1 MTLTL
6 ADLDFLVT
14 EAGAALLQRLA
25 DEDLSET
32 NTLTLLTKLRRTYS
46 AEQAGAALTMARLR
60 QKATLKFGADAARM
74 FFTPDALEQASD
86 PLVRCYRSVGVA
98 GRRVYDMG
106 CGIGADSLA
115 FAAAGA
121 HVTGVDS
128 DTLRVAMARY
138 NASALGLAAR
148 FEVAD
153 IREVSPSADMIFFD
167 PARRDEGGRRIFNV
181 EQYQPPLSTIRRW
194 QAAQKMIKLSP
205 GVALE
210 QLAGYEG
217 AVEFISVR
225 GDLKEAVLHL
235 GVAMPLHRATLLTD
249 EAAYHMDVGETVT
262 APLSEPRAWLAEPDP
277 AVLRA
282 GLVADLALMLGAYQ
296 LDETIAY
303 LTADELPRSP
313 WVRSWRV
320 LDWMPLHLK
329 RLRAYLRDQRVGR
342 VTVKKR
348 GVSMTPEEVLAAL
361 KLKGSESRVLVLTRC
376 LGQHCVLIC
385 EDRVS

>member
-14 EAGAALLQRLA
+14 EAGVALLQRLA

-32 NTLTLLTKLRRTYS
+32 HTLTLLTKLRRTYS

-60 QKATLKFGADAARM
+60 QKADLKFGTDAARM

-86 PLVRCYRSVGVA
+86 PLVRRYRSAGMVGQ
-98 GRRVYDMG
+98 RLYDMG

-121 HVTGVDS
+121 DVTGLDS
-128 DTLRVAMARY
+128 DTLRIAMARH
-138 NASALGLAAR
+138 NASALGLPAR

-153 IREVSPSADMIFFD
+153 IREVKPTADVIFFD
-167 PARRDEGGRRIFNV
+167 PARRDEAGRRIFDV
-181 EQYQPPLSTIRRW
+181 EQYQPPLSTVQRW
-194 QAAQKMIKLSP
+194 QAQQKLVKLSP
-205 GVALE
+205 GVELE
-210 QLAGYEG
+210 QLAGYGG
-217 AVEFISVR
+217 AVEFISVK

-235 GVAMPLHRATLLTD
+235 GTEMPARRATLLTG
-249 EAAYHMDVGETVT
+249 EAAYHMDAGEMVT
-262 APLSEPRAWLAEPDP
+262 APLSEPRGWLAEPDP

-282 GLVADLALMLGAYQ
+282 GLVADLALTLAAYQ

-303 LTADELPRSP
+303 LTADVLPRSP

-320 LDWMPLHLK
+320 LEWMPLHLK
-329 RLRAYLRDQRVGR
+329 RLRAYLREKRVGR

-348 GVSMTPEEVLAAL
+348 GVSLTPEEVLAAL

-385 EDRVS
+385 EDRVY